1 MCFLKLS
8 IHLSYICMYVCI
20 KPSMQRNVFQ
30 IKKLM
35 HLKYVRNL
43 HLTEQHLTKI
53 PSYLFIIECGENTSE
68 I

>member
-1 MCFLKLS
+1 MCSLKLS
-8 IHLSYICMYVCI
+8 IHLSYICMYVYI
-20 KPSMQRNVFQ
+20 KPMQRNVFQ

-53 PSYLFIIECGENTSE
+53 LSYLFIIECGENTSE